1 MTDIEKTQ
9 NAFLKLGKLLSQK
22 ITIAE
27 DTKLQ
32 AALRNFTTAKDKA
45 LAANPW
51 FTMESID
58 MAISNIAVM
67 LEEKPFIEWANA
79 YPIGQNQAHRIG
91 VVMAGNIPLVG
102 FHDFLCVLTA
112 GHHFVG
118 KLSRD
123 DKYLLP
129 ALAEI
134 LTTLEPALKDK
145 IHLSESNLKDFDAII
160 ATGSGN
166 TSRYFE
172 YYFGKYPHIIRHNR
186 HGIAVLTGEESPEDL
201 RLLAKDVFSYFGLG
215 CRNVS
220 MLFVPEGYRFDQLLD
235 SFSSYSFLQ
244 NHSKY
249 FNNYE
254 YNKAIFLVNQEPHY
268 DNGFVLLHQNDRFG
282 SAVSVL
288 HFQYY
293 TSAESLQPVLNQN
306 QHLIQCVVSHQAQWP
321 DSVSFGEAQS
331 PELSAYADGI
341 DTMSFLCGLS
351 ALQHPEKER

>member
-9 NAFLKLGKLLSQK
+9 NAFIKLGRLLAHDFVAS
-22 ITIAE
+22 E
-27 DTKLQ
+27 DVKLQ
-32 AALRNFTTAKDKA
+32 NALRNFENTKEKA
-45 LAANPW
+45 IAANPW
-51 FTMESID
+51 FTMENID
-58 MAISNIAVM
+58 MAIGNIALM
-67 LEEKPFIEWANA
+67 LGEKQFIDWVNR
-79 YPIGQNQAHRIG
+79 YSVVKNQPKRVG

-102 FHDFLCVLTA
+102 FHDFLCVLTS
-112 GHHFVG
+112 GHYFIG

-134 LTTLEPALKDK
+134 LTSLEPALKDK
-145 IHLSESNLKDFDAII
+145 IHFSESNLKEFDAII

-186 HGIAVLTGEESPEDL
+186 HGIAILTGKESVEDL
-201 RLLAKDVFSYFGLG
+201 QLMAKDVFSYFGLG

-220 MLFVPEGYRFDQLLD
+220 MLFVPQGYRFDLLLE
-235 SFSSYSFLQ
+235 SFAPYSVIQ
-244 NHSKY
+244 HHPKY

-254 YNKAIFLVNQEPHY
+254 YNKAIFLVNQEPHF
-268 DNGFVLLHQNDRFG
+268 DNGFVLLHENDRFG

-293 TSAESLQPVLNQN
+293 TSAEKLESVLDQN
-306 QHLIQCVVSHQAQWP
+306 HHLIQCIVSQNAKWP
-321 DSVSFGEAQS
+321 GSVSFGEAQS
-331 PELSAYADGI
+331 PELINYADGI
-341 DTMSFLCGLS
+341 DTMSFLCGLNAPRS
-351 ALQHPEKER
+351 T